1 MKKILVTAKNSFIG
15 NSFERYIK
23 TTGDCEVHK
32 ISLREPGW
40 EDSNWR
46 EYDAVL
52 HVAGIAQMDTGP
64 ISEEKR
70 GEYGRVNAE
79 MTRKVAEKAKQDSVR
94 HLIYISTIMVY
105 GNPSGLDTHGIL
117 DSTRIPKPASVY
129 GTSKLEGEKILE
141 FQTDDFTVS
150 VVRTPMVYGREKSG
164 ELQSWNRLSRYCFFF
179 PRIDNYRGMIY
190 IDNLCE
196 WIRQL
201 IRFGKGGISF
211 PQDER
216 VLSTSELIYELR
228 RLQGKRTILL
238 PGFLWL
244 VKVCCKCSQK
254 FNLLLGNLG
263 YAPEMTENLSIEYRK
278 VTTEE
283 ALRRTFTN
291 V

>member
-1 MKKILVTAKNSFIG
+1 V
-15 NSFERYIK
+15 
-23 TTGDCEVHK
+23 
-32 ISLREPGW
+32 
-40 EDSNWR
+40 
-46 EYDAVL
+46 VL
-52 HVAGIAQMDTGP
+52 HIAGIAQMDIGP

-70 GEYGRVNAE
+70 AEYDRVNANL
-79 MTRKVAEKAKQDSVR
+79 TRKVAEKAKQDGVR

-105 GNPSGLDTHGIL
+105 GNPSGLDKRGIL
-117 DSTRIPKPASVY
+117 NQTSIPQPASAY
-129 GTSKLEGEKILE
+129 GASKLEGEKILE
-141 FQTDDFTVS
+141 LQTGDFAVS
-150 VVRTPMVYGREKSG
+150 IVRPPMVYGREKSG
-164 ELQSWNRLSRYCFFF
+164 ELESWNRLSRYCFIF

-201 IRFGKGGISF
+201 IQFGKGGISF

-216 VLSTSELIYELR
+216 VLSTSELICDLR

-244 VKVCCKCSQK
+244 AKVCCKCSRK

-263 YAPEMTENLSIEYRK
+263 YAPEMTETMPVKYRQ

-283 ALRRTFTN
+283 ALRRTFMN